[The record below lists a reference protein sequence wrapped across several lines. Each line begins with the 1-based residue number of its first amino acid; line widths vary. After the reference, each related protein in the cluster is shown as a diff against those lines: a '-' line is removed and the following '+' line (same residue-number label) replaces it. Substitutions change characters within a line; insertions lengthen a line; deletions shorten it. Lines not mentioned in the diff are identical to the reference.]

1 MKVQNIPEINDPK
14 HKKLIYKKKKYCFN
28 FEEIMQECLKNYEN
42 NENFKKKLN
51 KI

>member
-28 FEEIMQECLKNYEN
+28 FEEIMQESLKNYEN
-42 NENFKKKLN
+42 FKRKLN
-51 KI
+51 KL